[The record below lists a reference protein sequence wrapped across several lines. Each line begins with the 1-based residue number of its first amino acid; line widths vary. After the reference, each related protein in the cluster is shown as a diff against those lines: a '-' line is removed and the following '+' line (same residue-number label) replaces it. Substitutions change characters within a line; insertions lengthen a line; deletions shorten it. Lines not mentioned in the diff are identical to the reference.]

1 MGFSPIRTALVT
13 GSAVRLGR
21 EIALA
26 LAARG
31 WAIAVHYNSS
41 KSEAEQTVS
50 DCAALGVKAASFQGD
65 LAKPDA
71 ISHLI
76 MEIGKT
82 LGPITGLVNSAAIFH
97 RDHITDMTLEG
108 WQAHQNTNLLAP
120 VLLTQR
126 FANQLPE
133 GQNGSVVNLVDGCEG
148 LCLSPNFFSYS
159 ISKYALMDATRLM
172 AASLAPHIRVNAVG
186 PGLTLPKDGE
196 EEMFAR
202 LVEKTP
208 LKIATSPKSIAD
220 AVVFLMEQ
228 ESITGQV
235 LMLDGG
241 AALGTLTATAIPR
254 KSG

>member
-1 MGFSPIRTALVT
+1 MGSTPLRTALVT

-31 WAIAVHYNSS
+31 WNIAVHYNSS
-41 KSEAEQTVS
+41 KNEANQMVR
-50 DCAALGVKAASFQGD
+50 DCAALGVKAASFQAD
-65 LAKPDA
+65 LAKPEA
-71 ISHLI
+71 IPHLI
-76 MEIGKT
+76 REIGGKMGN
-82 LGPITGLVNSAAIFH
+82 LTGLVNSAAIFN
-97 RDHITDMTLEG
+97 RDHLTDMTVEE

-120 VLLTQR
+120 VLLTQA

-133 GQNGSVVNLVDGCEG
+133 GENGSVVNLVDGCEG

-172 AASLAPHIRVNAVG
+172 AASLAPRIRVNAVG
-186 PGLTLPKDGE
+186 PGLTLPKAGE
-196 EEMFAR
+196 EEMFQR

-208 LKIATSPKSIAD
+208 LQIATSPKAIAN

-235 LMLDGG
+235 IMLDGG
-241 AALGTLTATAIPR
+241 AALSTLTPR
-254 KSG
+254 QNG